1 MIASESGYGV
11 IMREELQ
18 SLSKEWPA
26 FFKNNTNNVDEIYK
40 KITNILGGIVSNSD
54 HKDYIKIKATKGVAT
69 VPYAPW
75 ISARDVRLADK
86 QSEGY
91 SLVYLYSVDLKKVHL
106 SIAFGTG
113 QFLEVFSPKK
123 EAYSKMRKAASRIQK
138 VFENDLNIENLTL
151 DPIDLTASPKEF
163 RQEGYE
169 QSAIFSLSYEID
181 NLPEDNEL
189 INDFKKM
196 LEFYVEIHENP
207 LTPSIDSLVNAVAD
221 PIKFQDQDLKIKTFE
236 NRTPKKKTKAKTKKS
251 KKIKQKKRRSDRSA
265 FIGRKGEK
273 IVFEYE
279 KDKLNKIGL
288 KDLSK
293 KVKWHAELNEKPG
306 YDITSY
312 NEKGEEIFIEVKSS
326 SGKTINDIDLTK
338 NEIIAMLNKK
348 NREKFNIYLVTNALT
363 KAEIEVIKNPSEKL
377 KDVANFDKIL
387 NLFEKMQ
394 GEFNID
400 LVTLNLDFRS

>member
-1 MIASESGYGV
+1 MPAIVSGYTES
-11 IMREELQ
+11 MREELQ
-18 SLSKEWPA
+18 KLSREWPA
-26 FFKNNTNNVDEIYK
+26 FFNNKPNTVDKIYK
-40 KITNILGGIVSNSD
+40 EITNTLGKLVSSSD

-69 VPYAPW
+69 VPHAPW

-123 EAYSKMRKAASRIQK
+123 EAYLKMRKAASRIQK
-138 VFENDLNIENLTL
+138 VFENDLNIKNLTL
-151 DPIDLTASPKEF
+151 DPIDLTATSKEF

-181 NLPEDNEL
+181 NLPDDNKL
-189 INDFKKM
+189 LDDFKKM
-196 LEFYVEIHENP
+196 LDFYVEVHENP
-207 LTPSIDSLVNAVAD
+207 LSPSIDSLVNAVAD
-221 PIKFQDQDLKIKTFE
+221 PVKFKDQDLKIKTFE
-236 NRTPKKKTKAKTKKS
+236 NRSPKKRTNTKNKKS
-251 KKIKQKKRRSDRSA
+251 KKTKQKKRRSDRSA

-288 KDLSK
+288 EDLSK
-293 KVKWHAELNEKPG
+293 RVKWHAELNEKPG

-338 NEIIAMLNKK
+338 NEIISMLNKK
-348 NREKFNIYLVTNALT
+348 NREKFNIYLVTSALT

-400 LVTLNLDFRS
+400 LVTLNLDFRT

>member
-26 FFKNNTNNVDEIYK
+26 FFKNKTNNVDEIYK

-54 HKDYIKIKATKGVAT
+54 HKDYIKIKATKGVQR

-138 VFENDLNIENLTL
+138 VFENDLDIENLTL
-151 DPIDLTASPKEF
+151 DPIDLTATPKEF

-236 NRTPKKKTKAKTKKS
+236 NRTPKKKTNAKTKKS

-288 KDLSK
+288 KDLSN

-363 KAEIEVIKNPSEKL
+363 KAKIEVIKNPSEKL